1 MDLNRVTLIGNLTGD
16 PELKK
21 LPAGQSVVRFALA
34 TNYRWEDSGKATRE
48 SVEFHDVVAFGKL
61 AEIIGEY
68 VKRGSK
74 VYVEGRLRTRTTTGN
89 DAKRRKSTEVVADNL
104 IMLGNRGRAQTPL
117 TPAPRASRTASVSR
131 DGKSALQ
138 AGKLKPAERRE
149 AA

>member
-1 MDLNRVTLIGNLTGD
+1 MDLNRVTLIGNPTRD

-34 TNYRWEDSGKATRE
+34 TNCRLGDSDARSRE
-48 SVEFHDVVAFGKL
+48 SVEFHDIGAFGKL

-74 VYVEGRLRTRTTTGN
+74 VYVEGRLHGRSTKGKSGETREY
-89 DAKRRKSTEVVADNL
+89 TEVAADNL
-104 IMLGNRGRAQTPL
+104 IMLGHRAKRETPL
-117 TPAPRASRTASVSR
+117 K
-131 DGKSALQ
+131 G
-138 AGKLKPAERRE
+138 